1 MFVCDFGVDDQFL
14 GAIVQRFPC
23 MLEFD
28 MVELLSVDEF
38 IDFCD
43 ELAGPF

>member
-1 MFVCDFGVDDQFL
+1 MALFVFVCDFVVDDQFL
-14 GAIVQRFPC
+14 GVIAQRFPR

-28 MVELLSVDEF
+28 VVELLSVDEF

-43 ELAGPF
+43 